1 MKLDD
6 VRQALGIIK
15 ETSTEVK
22 EGRRYIIFSE
32 GGYTNNGNTLQE
44 FKPGSF
50 KMAMMA
56 KAPIVPVALI
66 DSYKVFGENSLV
78 PVTAKVH
85 YLEPLYYEDY
95 KDMTSKEISDLTRNQ
110 IISVIQKAS

>member
-1 MKLDD
+1 
-6 VRQALGIIK
+6 
-15 ETSTEVK
+15 
-22 EGRRYIIFSE
+22 
-32 GGYTNNGNTLQE
+32 
-44 FKPGSF
+44 
-50 KMAMMA
+50 MMA

-95 KDMTSKEISDLTRNQ
+95 KGMNSREICALVKSR
-110 IISVIQKAS
+110 IQKAIDDELEARRKKRSWFHRK